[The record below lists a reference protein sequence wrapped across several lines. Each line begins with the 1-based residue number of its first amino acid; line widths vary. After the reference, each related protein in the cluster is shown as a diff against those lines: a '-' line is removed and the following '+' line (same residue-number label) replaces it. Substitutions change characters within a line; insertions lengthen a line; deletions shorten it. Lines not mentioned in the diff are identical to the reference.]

1 VFSLL
6 ESIIATG
13 VLTAA
18 LITLAYLM
26 GISLATGATAKH
38 LTLTT
43 VFAAQ
48 KMEQL
53 LAEQTLD
60 AEANRVEP
68 LASTGAVVC
77 NGLSDC
83 ADMVYER
90 RWSIA
95 PTSGNPDAVLISV
108 SVSHRRG
115 APRDACLVSV
125 RARVRE

>member
-6 ESIIATG
+6 ESIVATG
-13 VLTAA
+13 VLAAA

-26 GISLATGATAKH
+26 GISVATGATAKH

-53 LAEQTLD
+53 LTEQTLD
-60 AEANRVEP
+60 AATDHAEY
-68 LASTGAVVC
+68 LASTGAIVC
-77 NGLSDC
+77 NGIPECTDL
-83 ADMVYER
+83 VYER

-95 PTSGNPDAVLISV
+95 AMSGNPDAVLISV
-108 SVSHRRG
+108 SVAHRRG
-115 APRDACLVSV
+115 APRNALLVSV

>member
-1 VFSLL
+1 MFSLI
-6 ESIIATG
+6 ESILATG
-13 VLTAA
+13 VVATA
-18 LITLAYLM
+18 LIALAYLM
-26 GISLATGATAKH
+26 GISVATGAMAKH
-38 LTLTT
+38 LTFTT

-53 LAEQTLD
+53 LTEQTFD
-60 AEANRVEP
+60 ASTDGVEY

-77 NGLSDC
+77 NGIPEC

-95 PTSGNPDAVLISV
+95 PMSGNPDAVLISV
-108 SVSHRRG
+108 SVAHRHG
-115 APRDACLVSV
+115 APRDARLVSV

>member
-1 VFSLL
+1 
-6 ESIIATG
+6 
-13 VLTAA
+13 
-18 LITLAYLM
+18 M
-26 GISLATGATAKH
+26 GISVATGATAKH

-53 LAEQTLD
+53 LTEQPLD
-60 AEANRVEP
+60 APTDRVEY

-77 NGLSDC
+77 NGIPEC

-90 RWSIA
+90 RWSTA
-95 PTSGNPDAVLISV
+95 AMSGNPDALLISV
-108 SVSHRRG
+108 SVAHRRG
-115 APRDACLVSV
+115 APRIARLVSV

>member
-1 VFSLL
+1 ML
-6 ESIIATG
+6 AT
-13 VLTAA
+13 A

-26 GISLATGATAKH
+26 GTSVATGAMAKH
-38 LTLTT
+38 LTFTT

-53 LAEQTLD
+53 LIEQTLEVSTD
-60 AEANRVEP
+60 RVEY
-68 LASTGAVVC
+68 LASTGAAVC
-77 NGLSDC
+77 NGIPEC

-95 PTSGNPDAVLISV
+95 PMPGNPDAVLISV
-108 SVSHRRG
+108 SVTHRHG
-115 APRDACLVSV
+115 APRGARLVSV

>member
-1 VFSLL
+1 M
-6 ESIIATG
+6 
-13 VLTAA
+13 
-18 LITLAYLM
+18 TLAYLM
-26 GISLATGATAKH
+26 EISVATGSMAKH
-38 LTLTT
+38 LTFTT

-53 LAEQTLD
+53 LTEQTLD
-60 AEANRVEP
+60 GSTDRLEY

-77 NGLSDC
+77 NGTPGC

-95 PTSGNPDAVLISV
+95 PMSGDPDAMQISV
-108 SVSHRRG
+108 SVAHRSG
-115 APRDACLVSV
+115 APRGAHLVSV